1 MTKTINTRRARRMA
15 RQPDSTVTPVRDTA
29 SPIVQPLTDQ
39 AIATVRQS
47 KTAMVVQLLQ
57 RSDGASLDELVR
69 ATGWLAHTTRAAM
82 TGLKKK
88 GHVIDSD
95 KVDGVRRYR
104 ISSSPEA

>member
-1 MTKTINTRRARRMA
+1 MINTINTRRARPMA
-15 RQPDSTVTPVRDTA
+15 RQPDSTLSPVRDTA

-39 AIATVRQS
+39 AIATMRQS

-88 GHVIDSD
+88 GHLIERR
-95 KVDGVRRYR
+95 KVDGVSKYF
-104 ISSSPEA
+104 IVKSG